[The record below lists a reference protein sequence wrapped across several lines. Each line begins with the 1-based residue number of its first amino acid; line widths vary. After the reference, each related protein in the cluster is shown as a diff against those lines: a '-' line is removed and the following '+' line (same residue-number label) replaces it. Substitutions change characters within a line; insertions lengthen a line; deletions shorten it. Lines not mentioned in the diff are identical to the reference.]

1 MFLILK
7 FCLEVSRVKH
17 SVVQVY
23 KKASQTREE
32 HCFSMYKEYYP
43 NI

>member
-23 KKASQTREE
+23 KKASQTREG